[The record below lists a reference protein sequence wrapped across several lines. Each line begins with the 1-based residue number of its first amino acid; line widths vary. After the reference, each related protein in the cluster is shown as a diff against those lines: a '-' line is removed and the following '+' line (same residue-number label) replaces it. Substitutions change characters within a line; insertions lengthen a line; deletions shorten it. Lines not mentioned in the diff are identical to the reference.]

1 MAAEKMK
8 TAAKAENKKK
18 SVNVA
23 EKAAPEKTTAAAAA
37 AETAG
42 KSGKCGKTAAVKKT
56 AVNQTA
62 AKASSAAKK
71 TVKKPKKTD
80 FASTEE
86 TAPSQPSK
94 KGILFV
100 ASEAFPYAG
109 TGGLGEVIGSLPKSL
124 NKLGKYDA
132 RVIVPLYESVN
143 AETRAKMQYV
153 GNIYVPL
160 AWRNQYCGLFRLEED
175 GVVYYFVDNEYYFKR
190 NALYGYGDDGERFA
204 FFSRAVLELLPMLD
218 FSVDVLHCHDWH
230 TALVPVYYKLYYMY
244 RVGYNNIRT
253 VFTIHNIEYQ
263 GQFSPSIIEDLFG
276 ISKTEYMSLDWHGCI
291 NLMKGA
297 IDYSDFIS
305 TVSPTYAGEICTRD
319 YAHGLEDVL
328 NKNSHKLR
336 GILNGIDYDV
346 YNPATS
352 RSLFANYSAADLDKK
367 TENKLELQ
375 KMLGLNVDAGA
386 PLIAMITRLVG
397 HKGIGLV
404 RSAFNDIMS
413 SGAQFVVLGTGDS
426 DHENFFRHMQ
436 NLYGN
441 RVHAVITFNKDL
453 AQKIYAA
460 ADIFLMPSL
469 SEPCGLSQ
477 MIALRYGTVPLVR
490 ATGGLKDSIADC
502 GDGHTGNGFVFG
514 GANPGEL
521 LYAVKRAVGLYC
533 SYKDIWEELRMR
545 AAECDFSWKESAKTY
560 QAFYDEMF

>member
-1 MAAEKMK
+1 MTTEKVKKAPSAEEKEK
-8 TAAKAENKKK
+8 SVRSAGTEKKPAAKKSSEKKT
-18 SVNVA
+18 SAVA
-23 EKAAPEKTTAAAAA
+23 KKPAARRSSAKK
-37 AETAG
+37 AETAIANV
-42 KSGKCGKTAAVKKT
+42 TAT
-56 AVNQTA
+56 GE
-62 AKASSAAKK
+62 SATIA
-71 TVKKPKKTD
+71 D
-80 FASTEE
+80 
-86 TAPSQPSK
+86 SK
-94 KGILFV
+94 KKEGILFV

-109 TGGLGEVIGSLPKSL
+109 TGGLGEVIGSLPKNL

-143 AETRAKMQYV
+143 AETRAKMRFM

-160 AWRNQYCGLFRLEED
+160 AWRNQYCGLFKLEED

-190 NALYGYGDDGERFA
+190 NSLYGYGDDGERFA

-218 FSVDVLHCHDWH
+218 FNVSVLHCHDWH

-244 RVGYNNIRT
+244 KTGYNNIRT

-276 ISKTEYMSLDWHGCI
+276 ISKNEYMSLDWHGCI

-297 IDYSDFIS
+297 IDYSDYVS
-305 TVSPTYAGEICTRD
+305 TVSPTYAQEICTD
-319 YAHGLEDVL
+319 EYSHGLKDIL
-328 NKNSHKLR
+328 IKNRHKLR

-352 RSLFANYSAADLDKK
+352 KSLFANYSASELEIKR
-367 TENKLELQ
+367 ENKLELQ
-375 KMLGLNVDAGA
+375 KMLGLNVDAGV

-404 RSAFNDIMS
+404 RSAFNDIMN
-413 SGAQFVVLGTGDS
+413 SGAQFVVLGTGDA

-477 MIALRYGTVPLVR
+477 MIALRYGTVPVAR
-490 ATGGLKDSIADC
+490 STGGLHDSIVDC
-502 GDGHTGNGFVFG
+502 GDGHVGNGFVFG
-514 GANPGEL
+514 DSTPDQL
-521 LYAVKRAVGLYC
+521 LNAVKRAVGLYC
-533 SYKDIWEELRMR
+533 SYKDIWTELRTR
-545 AAECDFSWKESAKTY
+545 AAGCDFSWEESAKTY